1 MKKNI
6 LFYPSHSPNQFY
18 EIARRCVDENP
29 EINPIFFLLD
39 SSETTSEFDFISYEQ
54 VIDSC
59 TFNDSDDDDS
69 IYGFNLNE
77 ATLADRHHKQN
88 IDVRALLQKFRQG
101 FRKLLI
107 EKKIDRIF
115 GYAMSDSIG
124 YAAFMTSK
132 SMQIPFYYFCNTRVE
147 DFYYLTSE
155 LNGSAENAEKF
166 NLVPPFTNFQY
177 SDALR
182 LLKEKVSHHKVPSYA
197 SDPNMVANKSIFKR
211 AQTFANLIVM
221 NIKSRNKYLQLYIP
235 IMQSILNAINRY
247 KSIKE
252 LNTHIQ
258 NFEQISKNKF
268 LFYPLH
274 LHPENSTLMWGRWC
288 YNQIELLKLIS
299 RVLPSDVYLYVK
311 EHKVAEGRHE
321 LGFYDQIA
329 SLPNVV
335 FVPSHTNPHELI
347 QKSIAVVTIAGTA
360 GFEAICHAKN
370 VLVFGDADYANFPN
384 SIPCTNL
391 SNFRKNVDL
400 AIANKTKSLDEN
412 QAFVNFVL
420 NKLRLSLE
428 LPNYSPYSL
437 DDSIIEPMKNLFLN
451 HIN

>member
-6 LFYPSHSPNQFY
+6 LFYPSHAPNQFY
-18 EIARRCVDENP
+18 EIARQCVAENP
-29 EINPIFFLLD
+29 EIHPIFFLLD
-39 SSETTSEFDFISYEQ
+39 DSEATSEFDCISYEQ
-54 VIDSC
+54 VIDYC
-59 TFNDSDDDDS
+59 DFDGSDDDDS

-77 ATLADRHHKQN
+77 AILADRHHKKN
-88 IDVRALLQKFRQG
+88 IDIRPLLQRFRRG
-101 FRKLLI
+101 FRKFLI
-107 EKKIDRIF
+107 EKDIDSIF
-115 GYAMSDSIG
+115 GYAMSDSVG

-132 SMQIPFYYFCNTRVE
+132 SIKIPFFYFCSARVG
-147 DFYYLTSE
+147 DFYYLTSQ
-155 LNGSAENAEKF
+155 LNGGAENADMFELKS
-166 NLVPPFTNFQY
+166 PFLNFEY
-177 SDALR
+177 SDALQ
-182 LLKEKVSHHKVPSYA
+182 LLEEKVEHHQVPSYA
-197 SDPNMVANKSIFKR
+197 SDPSMVAKKPFLKKLNNFADLI
-211 AQTFANLIVM
+211 FANL
-221 NIKSRNKYLQLYIP
+221 NSQSKYLQLHIP
-235 IMQSILNAINRY
+235 IKESIFNAFNRP

-252 LNTHIQ
+252 LKNHTQ
-258 NFEQISKNKF
+258 DFKKISKNKF

-347 QKSIAVVTIAGTA
+347 QKSLAVVTIAGTA

-370 VLVFGDADYANFPN
+370 VLVFGDADYVNYPN
-384 SIPCTNL
+384 SISCTNL
-391 SNFRKNVDL
+391 KNFRENVHL
-400 AIANKTKSLDEN
+400 AISNKTKPLDEN
-412 QAFVNFVL
+412 EAFINFVL

-437 DDSIIEPMKNLFLN
+437 DQSIIEPMKNLFLN
-451 HIN
+451 HIK

>member
-6 LFYPSHSPNQFY
+6 LFYPSHSPKQFI
-18 EIARRCVDENP
+18 EIARQCVAENP

-39 SSETTSEFDFISYEQ
+39 NSEATSEFDYISYEQ
-54 VIDSC
+54 VVNHCNFDGE
-59 TFNDSDDDDS
+59 DDNDS

-77 ATLADRHHKQN
+77 AALADRLHKKN
-88 IDVRALLQKFRQG
+88 IDVKPILQKFRRG
-101 FRKLLI
+101 FRQFLI
-107 EKKIDRIF
+107 EKDIDMIF
-115 GYAMSDSIG
+115 SYAMSDSIG

-132 SMQIPFYYFCNTRVE
+132 SMQIPFFYFCSTRVE
-147 DFYYLTSE
+147 DFYYLTSQ
-155 LNGSAENAEKF
+155 LNGSAENADMHNHKR
-166 NLVPPFTNFQY
+166 PFLNFEY
-177 SDALR
+177 SDALQ
-182 LLKEKVSHHKVPSYA
+182 LLKEKVEHHSVPSYA
-197 SDPNMVANKSIFKR
+197 LDLTMMAHKPLFKR
-211 AQTFANLIVM
+211 AHSFANLILA
-221 NIKSRNKYLQLYIP
+221 NLKSKNKYLQLYIP
-235 IMQSILNAINRY
+235 IKESIFNALKRS

-252 LNTHIQ
+252 LNKHIQ

-329 SLPNVV
+329 ALPNVV
-335 FVPSHTNPHELI
+335 FVPSNTNPHELI
-347 QKSIAVVTIAGTA
+347 KKSLAVVTISGTV

-370 VLVFGDADYANFPN
+370 VLVFGDADYVNFPN
-384 SIPCTNL
+384 AISCTNL
-391 SNFRKNVDL
+391 KNFRENVHL
-400 AIANKTKSLDEN
+400 AISSKTKVLDEN
-412 QAFVNFVL
+412 EAFVNFVL
-420 NKLRLSLE
+420 NKLRLSLK

-437 DDSIIEPMKNLFLN
+437 DNSIIEPIKNLFLN
-451 HIN
+451 QIN